1 MEKYI
6 CIHGHF
12 YQPPRENPW
21 LEEVEYQDSAGVY
34 HDWNERITAECYAPN
49 AASKILDHEGRVS
62 DIINNYSKISFNF
75 GPTLLSWLLRHNPD
89 VYRAILEADKLSI
102 ERFSGHGSAI
112 AQVYNHVIM
121 PLANHNDKITQV
133 IWGIR
138 DFQARFG
145 RRPEGIWLAE
155 TAVDLETLDV
165 LAENGILFTILAPRQ
180 ASRVK
185 NPGHS
190 KPDEDTGIE
199 TPGPDVWTDVS
210 GSRVDPA
217 MPYLCKLPSGRTITL
232 FFYDGPISSDIAFSG
247 VLNKGENFI
256 DRLTSAFTD
265 DRDYPQLVNIATDG
279 ETYGHHHRKGEMALT
294 YCLHLIESGTYHAA
308 HGVKLAN
315 YGQYLEKHPP
325 VCEVEIYDNSSW
337 SCIHG
342 IGRWMD
348 DCGCNSGMRGEWT
361 QKWRRPLR
369 EAMDWLRDRL
379 AGIFEIEGGKYLKS
393 PWDARNDYIEVILNR
408 DKANVHSFI
417 DSHAHT
423 NLPMEDRTRVLQLLE
438 MQRNSMLMYTSCG
451 WFFDEIS
458 GVETVQVMSYAARA
472 MQYAKTLTG
481 ISLEAQY
488 IEKLRHAPSNV
499 FSSGAYPY
507 EMFVKP
513 AKVDIMRAVAH
524 FAISSLFES
533 GHGQLNMFCYAVE
546 RQSYDEARAGRM
558 RLATGKIQ
566 VESEITWE
574 QHIFIFAVLH
584 MGDHSVN
591 CGVKEFS
598 GDDNFNTIKSE
609 LTDAFE
615 KGLIPSAIRLM
626 QTHFGSDNYS
636 IGHLFKDEQ
645 KRILDLVSQGANDR
659 IDDLYRQI
667 YESNYSLM
675 NFYRG
680 LSVPLPKS
688 LSIAAAYIL
697 EKDLMGI
704 FETKHP
710 DIEKLKAISDEL
722 KRWNIAIDKHKI
734 SFRATAMINN
744 LVEILSARPEDI
756 ELYENLSSVLKIFKS
771 LSIKPDLW
779 KAHNMYFIIGKE
791 LRHLM
796 SEKAAAADESA
807 RIWLDNYGRLGRN
820 LGIKP

>member
-21 LEEVEYQDSAGVY
+21 LEEVEYQDSAGGY

-89 VYRAILEADKLSI
+89 VYRAILDADKLSI

-112 AQVYNHVIM
+112 AQVYNHMIM
-121 PLANHNDKITQV
+121 PLANRNDKITQV

-165 LAENGILFTILAPRQ
+165 LADNGILFTILAPRQ

-185 NPGHS
+185 TSGHS
-190 KPDEDTGIE
+190 TPDEGAVLE
-199 TPGPDVWTDVS
+199 TPGQDVWTDVS

-232 FFYDGPISSDIAFSG
+232 FFYDWPISSDIAFSG

-294 YCLHLIESGTYHAA
+294 YCLHLIESGNYHAA
-308 HGVKLAN
+308 NGVKLAN

-361 QKWRRPLR
+361 QQWRRPLR

-393 PWDARNDYIEVILNR
+393 PWDARNDYIEVILGR

-423 NLPMEDRTRVLQLLE
+423 NLPMEDRTRVLKLLE

-451 WFFDEIS
+451 WFFDE
-458 GVETVQVMSYAARA
+458 
-472 MQYAKTLTG
+472 
-481 ISLEAQY
+481 
-488 IEKLRHAPSNV
+488 
-499 FSSGAYPY
+499 
-507 EMFVKP
+507 
-513 AKVDIMRAVAH
+513 
-524 FAISSLFES
+524 
-533 GHGQLNMFCYAVE
+533 
-546 RQSYDEARAGRM
+546 
-558 RLATGKIQ
+558 
-566 VESEITWE
+566 
-574 QHIFIFAVLH
+574 
-584 MGDHSVN
+584 
-591 CGVKEFS
+591 
-598 GDDNFNTIKSE
+598 
-609 LTDAFE
+609 
-615 KGLIPSAIRLM
+615 
-626 QTHFGSDNYS
+626 
-636 IGHLFKDEQ
+636 
-645 KRILDLVSQGANDR
+645 
-659 IDDLYRQI
+659 
-667 YESNYSLM
+667 
-675 NFYRG
+675 
-680 LSVPLPKS
+680 
-688 LSIAAAYIL
+688 
-697 EKDLMGI
+697 
-704 FETKHP
+704 
-710 DIEKLKAISDEL
+710 
-722 KRWNIAIDKHKI
+722 
-734 SFRATAMINN
+734 
-744 LVEILSARPEDI
+744 
-756 ELYENLSSVLKIFKS
+756 
-771 LSIKPDLW
+771 
-779 KAHNMYFIIGKE
+779 
-791 LRHLM
+791 
-796 SEKAAAADESA
+796 
-807 RIWLDNYGRLGRN
+807 
-820 LGIKP
+820 